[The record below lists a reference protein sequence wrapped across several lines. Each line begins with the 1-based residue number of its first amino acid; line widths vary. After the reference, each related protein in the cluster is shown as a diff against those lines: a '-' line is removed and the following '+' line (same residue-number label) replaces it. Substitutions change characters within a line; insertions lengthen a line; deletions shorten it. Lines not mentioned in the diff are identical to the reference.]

1 MNRLWTGVILGAVSS
16 AVAFGAAWAQVARY
30 VDAQGVIHYVGS
42 EAQIPEQ
49 YRGQATST
57 GLPTSHGAP
66 NSEVRQDRQDIR
78 QDTREIGQD
87 RRDLARDHAKLEQDA
102 KAGNTQAVNADRRE
116 LRKDGEGLRA
126 DRREL
131 RKDERDNSRD
141 RADLRRDLRDRRHDR
156 RYLRRD
162 VVNRRQDRRDLRHD
176 RPAER

>member
-42 EAQIPEQ
+42 EAQVPEQ
-49 YRGQATST
+49 YRGHAIST
-57 GLPTSHGAP
+57 GLPTSDGAP
-66 NSEVRQDRQDIR
+66 VRQDRQDIR
-78 QDTREIGQD
+78 QDRKSIDQD
-87 RRDLARDHAKLEQDA
+87 RGDLARDRSKLEQDS

-116 LRKDGEGLRA
+116 LRKDGEDLRA

-131 RKDERDNSRD
+131 RKDERDYSRD

-162 VVNRRQDRRDLRHD
+162 VVNRRQDRPDLRHD